1 MSSMTFGQKIFQPKP
16 PIQGSFPLD
25 HEGECKQ
32 QMLDYMLCITQSK
45 SDNSKCKILAKD
57 YLKCRMDN
65 NLMEKRDLDLFGYK
79 ETLNSETE
87 TTKK

>member
-32 QMLDYMLCITQSK
+32 QMLDYMLCIFKAKNET
-45 SDNSKCKILAKD
+45 SKCKYLAKD
-57 YLKCRMDN
+57 YLHCRMEK
-65 NLMEKRDLDLFGYK
+65 NLMDRSDLYTLGYSDAPSDK
-79 ETLNSETE
+79 H
-87 TTKK
+87 K